1 MRMPAPPARPSLF
14 VRRWRVIVAA
24 IIGLAVG
31 FTAYGPLHWLPG
43 FACLV
48 GWNAASV
55 LYLAATGWTLWRDDE
70 ATVRRRAGYEDEGQ
84 SVTQA
89 IVLSAVV
96 ASLAATVLAMHESK
110 AMSAH
115 SPIAPPWA
123 WIFSISTLICG
134 WLIVQTV
141 FALHYAH
148 RYFGDD
154 NLDGEVDGG
163 VEFPGQ
169 PPKTYHEFIYMAV
182 CIGASGQVSDFNI
195 VDTRF
200 RNLVTVHAL
209 IAFFFNTMILALG
222 INIFATILSS

>member
-1 MRMPAPPARPSLF
+1 MSARPARPNLF
-14 VRRWRVIVAA
+14 ARRWRVIVAA
-24 IIGLAVG
+24 LAGLAVG
-31 FTAYGPLHWLPG
+31 SAAYGLLHWLPG
-43 FACLV
+43 FALLV

-55 LYLAATGWTLWRDDE
+55 LYLAATGWMLWRNDE

-110 AMSAH
+110 AMTAH
-115 SPIAPPWA
+115 SPIAPSWA
-123 WIFSISTLICG
+123 WIFSITTLIFG

-154 NLDGEVDGG
+154 NLDGQGDGG
-163 VEFPGQ
+163 VQFPGQ
-169 PPKTYHEFIYMAV
+169 PAKTYHEFIYMAV
-182 CIGASGQVSDFNI
+182 CIGVSGQVSDFNI
-195 VDTRF
+195 VSTRF